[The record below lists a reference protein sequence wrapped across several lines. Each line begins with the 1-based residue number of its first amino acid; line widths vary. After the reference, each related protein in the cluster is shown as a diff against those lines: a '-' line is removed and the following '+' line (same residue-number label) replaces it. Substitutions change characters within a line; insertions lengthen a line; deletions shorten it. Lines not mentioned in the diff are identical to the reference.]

1 MMRRMIKAAAAV
13 TAAAVMLSG
22 CMADAPVDIKKSD
35 EEKISVVCT
44 AFPEYDWVKQITG
57 GRSYEFDIT
66 YLLANGADLHNYQP
80 STKDMA
86 EISSCD
92 LFICTGGESE
102 KWVDDALAA
111 PVNSKMKVIRLL
123 DVAGDR
129 KEAEEEK
136 EGMEPE
142 EEEEEGVV
150 YDEHVWLSLKNADLF
165 CAEITDCLCE
175 MDEAH
180 SDEYRE
186 NYEKY
191 SVELKKLDMDLQDMF
206 DAVED
211 PAKKTMVFADRF
223 PFLYFVKDYGL
234 DYYAAFKGC
243 SAESEASFETVAFL
257 AEKLDELGLKS
268 VYVIEGSDG
277 KLAKAVL
284 ESSSD
289 KDRDIVMLNSLQSV
303 TKDELKSSSM
313 TYLSLMQSNYRK
325 IKDALEKEAVEE

>member
-1 MMRRMIKAAAAV
+1 MSI
-13 TAAAVMLSG
+13 
-22 CMADAPVDIKKSD
+22 
-35 EEKISVVCT
+35 
-44 AFPEYDWVKQITG
+44 
-57 GRSYEFDIT
+57 
-66 YLLANGADLHNYQP
+66 
-80 STKDMA
+80 
-86 EISSCD
+86 
-92 LFICTGGESE
+92 ESL
-102 KWVDDALAA
+102 W
-111 PVNSKMKVIRLL
+111 
-123 DVAGDR
+123 
-129 KEAEEEK
+129 
-136 EGMEPE
+136 
-142 EEEEEGVV
+142 
-150 YDEHVWLSLKNADLF
+150 
-165 CAEITDCLCE
+165 
-175 MDEAH
+175 
-180 SDEYRE
+180 
-186 NYEKY
+186 
-191 SVELKKLDMDLQDMF
+191 LKKLDMDFQDMF

-243 SAESEASFETVAFL
+243 SAESEASFKTVAFL

-284 ESSSD
+284 ENSSD